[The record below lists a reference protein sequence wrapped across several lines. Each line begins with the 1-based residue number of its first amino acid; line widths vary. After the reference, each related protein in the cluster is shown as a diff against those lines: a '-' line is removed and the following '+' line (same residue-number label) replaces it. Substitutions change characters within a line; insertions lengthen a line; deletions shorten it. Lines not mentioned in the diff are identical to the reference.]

1 MVWFCQECQ
10 HLTIV
15 TDSSNVHSGKQREAY
30 PTRPGA
36 GQVNQESAG
45 AGREKTVGPD
55 ESAGLKIKS
64 EDSEPILTEV
74 RCLSRSQIEN

>member
-1 MVWFCQECQ
+1 MLWFCQECQ

-15 TDSSNVHSGKQREAY
+15 TDSSDIHSGKQGEAY
-30 PTRPGA
+30 PTQPST

-55 ESAGLKIKS
+55 ESAVLKIKS
-64 EDSEPILTEV
+64 EGSELILTEV
-74 RCLSRSQIEN
+74 RCLSCSQIEN